1 MKLKLKSI
9 NNFSLLFE
17 ELDTLHFAAF
27 GYQSGEFF
35 QWLDPFF
42 QGTENFVVHR
52 RDGVDGIDT
61 YQAQLQIINV
71 YIAVCCLEVD
81 IRDVDADTVAVG
93 CLAIDG
99 QFFQFDRQ

>member
-35 QWLDPFF
+35 Q
-42 QGTENFVVHR
+42 
-52 RDGVDGIDT
+52 
-61 YQAQLQIINV
+61 
-71 YIAVCCLEVD
+71 
-81 IRDVDADTVAVG
+81 
-93 CLAIDG
+93 
-99 QFFQFDRQ
+99 